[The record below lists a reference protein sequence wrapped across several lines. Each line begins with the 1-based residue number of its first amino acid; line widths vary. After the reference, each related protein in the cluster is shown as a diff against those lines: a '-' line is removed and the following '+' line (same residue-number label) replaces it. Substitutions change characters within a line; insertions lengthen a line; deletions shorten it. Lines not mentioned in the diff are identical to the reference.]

1 MKKLIFFALFSL
13 PIFGFSQKSDSS
25 FSTSQKKTL
34 DEGTLVKA
42 ALKYDIRGGDLKV
55 GDQLEFEL
63 AQPLMSNN
71 DVVVQ
76 TGAKILGTV
85 TEARGN
91 GVLGRKGKLA
101 FSIDYLYLSNGQV
114 IKLRGQSVKN
124 INGSGAV
131 VAATAV
137 LVTPL
142 GLLIPGKSAKFKAG
156 TQFDAYIDKAVELR

>member
-1 MKKLIFFALFSL
+1 MSKLIFFSILLLPFFS
-13 PIFGFSQKSDSS
+13 FSQKNVTLSS
-25 FSTSQKKTL
+25 VNPKKTL

-42 ALKYDIRGGDLKV
+42 ALKYDIRGNDLKV

-63 AQPLMSNN
+63 AQPLISNN
-71 DVVVQ
+71 EVVVQ

-114 IKLRGQSVKN
+114 IKLRGQSSKN
-124 INGSGAV
+124 LSGSGAI
-131 VAATAV
+131 VAATSV

-156 TQFDAYIDKAVELR
+156 TVFDAYIDKTTELN